1 VKKATESSEL
11 ARSRFPQVPKAT
23 RNFGGDQM
31 AIRQCALSIITDLFE
46 MHGAVE
52 IDTPSFELRHRET
65 VMAKYGEDS

>member
-1 VKKATESSEL
+1 
-11 ARSRFPQVPKAT
+11 
-23 RNFGGDQM
+23 M